1 MRGQA
6 ARNSLP
12 GAAISSTQA
21 GETPHRVPASATAIL
36 AIPAPSTGNTR
47 RPRHG
52 SHPSRTSKLT
62 SAAIDARD
70 FLRAR
75 DQSKTQAH
83 LPGAAFACL
92 RYPCSANQT
101 PLGRR
106 IGVTDRPKQRGSSE
120 CSGESPFSDCD
131 SPVNRPMSQRPAALN
146 RIPEPAA
153 RPAPCGPNRSPVPAA
168 CPAPPP
174 SSAGACTWP
183 PRTHNGTWTR

>member
-12 GAAISSTQA
+12 GAVISSTQA

-83 LPGAAFACL
+83 LPGAAFEFL
-92 RYPCSANQT
+92 RYPWSALMRRHSVAGSASPT
-101 PLGRR
+101 GRNNA
-106 IGVTDRPKQRGSSE
+106 DRVNA
-120 CSGESPFSDCD
+120 
-131 SPVNRPMSQRPAALN
+131 PVNRPMSQRPAALN

>member
-1 MRGQA
+1 MLNSSRRSA
-6 ARNSLP
+6 APSPCQRHGDPRDP
-12 GAAISSTQA
+12 GAVHRQHPAA
-21 GETPHRVPASATAIL
+21 EARVAPEPHLETDLRSHRRPGLPPRQRPKQDPGAPARRCIRVPE
-36 AIPAPSTGNTR
+36 IP
-47 RPRHG
+47 
-52 SHPSRTSKLT
+52 LEC
-62 SAAIDARD
+62 
-70 FLRAR
+70 
-75 DQSKTQAH
+75 AH
-83 LPGAAFACL
+83 E
-92 RYPCSANQT
+92 T

-120 CSGESPFSDCD
+120 CSGESSFSGRD

-153 RPAPCGPNRSPVPAA
+153 RPAPCGPNRSPVPVA